1 MGRLLLI
8 ALFLSAFLVK
18 GQPSCSTTGTV
29 GDIFYPNTVSTPTTP
44 PTNATQFLCG
54 PNTVVYDTVSIGC
67 LFVHVNTGSTLYFNK
82 GCPQTIVGYVWLK
95 NNSTLNVLA
104 GCPPGLR
111 VYYEPLAIINN
122 TAAIAIWS
130 VACTSITFPAINCA
144 TGINE
149 QGNQEAIFLVYP
161 NPSSSEINIETV
173 NFHYNTADISI
184 FNQLGEL
191 VLRRKDWRVS
201 EKEIN
206 IDNLSS
212 GLYFIQVKTSQGQ
225 QTQKL
230 VINR

>member
-1 MGRLLLI
+1 MKRFLFIILLV
-8 ALFLSAFLVK
+8 ATSLVK
-18 GQPSCSTTGTV
+18 GQLSCTSTYTV
-29 GDIFYPNTVSTPTTP
+29 GDIFYPNTVSTPTFAS
-44 PTNATQFLCG
+44 NGYQYLCG
-54 PNTVVYDTVSIGC
+54 PNTLVYDTISIGC
-67 LFVHVNTGSTLYFNK
+67 LFVYVNTGSTLYYNR
-82 GCPQTIVGYVWLK
+82 GCPQLNVNTVWLK
-95 NNSTLNVLA
+95 NNSTLNILA
-104 GCPPGLR
+104 NCPPTSLK
-111 VYYEPLAIINN
+111 VYYEPLATINN
-122 TAAIAIWS
+122 PAAVQIGS

-144 TGINE
+144 TGINDH
-149 QGNQEAIFLVYP
+149 GNQEAIFLVYP

-206 IDNLSS
+206 IDILSS
-212 GLYFIQVKTSQGQ
+212 GLYFIQVKTSKGQ